1 MPQKQGGIAGQGGTH
16 LGPDH
21 GSALRDAPKGLAK
34 VPAAAHK
41 GHLKVVLVDVVGVI
55 CWRQHL
61 QKQSPLRSGRFPC
74 RVCNS
79 YA

>member
-1 MPQKQGGIAGQGGTH
+1 MPQKEDWIAGHGGTH

-21 GSALRDAPKGLAK
+21 GSALRNAPKGLAK

-55 CWRQHL
+55 CWREHL
-61 QKQSPLRSGRFPC
+61 HKQYSSRSGQILMRQ
-74 RVCNS
+74 VYN
-79 YA
+79 